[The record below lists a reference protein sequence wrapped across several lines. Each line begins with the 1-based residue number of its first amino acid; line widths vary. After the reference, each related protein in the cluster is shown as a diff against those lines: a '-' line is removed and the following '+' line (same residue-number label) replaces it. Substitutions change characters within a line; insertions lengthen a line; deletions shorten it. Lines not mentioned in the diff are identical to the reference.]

1 MNNFETES
9 ILKLTRMLSGE
20 IDTGSLSCDIITAA
34 LRISRAAKG
43 YCFFSEEGIQMLTAE
58 GASGK
63 GPSGNALTVN
73 TVPPIPYD
81 RAIKDSAGNSRLSE
95 PVLRHVITTGEDVV
109 MHDIT
114 VRTAFTGDPHLMN
127 TAPGSLFC
135 IGRTSG
141 SSQVLLYL
149 EGPPASADS
158 DDRGEQL
165 GMLAAQGAVSL
176 ENARRYQ
183 DQEKTLRQLK
193 HVRNIKDSLLRYN
206 ERIRIDSLQ
215 QQINAPF
222 LTTAMNTLR
231 ELAEYDIRKADSA
244 TIFLGEVFRYIT
256 DESFNPVVPF
266 YREWDFVKAYL
277 DFEKLRLFP
286 GLSTSMNSSG
296 DFSSVM
302 VPPLSLQS
310 FIQTATDTWYHGSCG
325 KDVAL
330 DLSAARSGGD
340 VIIETR
346 CRGNGV
352 VPAAGPAGIFNTT
365 VERFHHISGDAGVTF
380 HQNGLQDIS
389 IVLKFSIADNNRH
402 EKQ

>member
-9 ILKLTRMLSGE
+9 ILKLTRTLSGE
-20 IDTGSLSCDIITAA
+20 IDTGSLSCDIMTAA
-34 LRISRAAKG
+34 LKISRAARG
-43 YCFFSEEGIQMLTAE
+43 YCFFSEEKIQVLTAE
-58 GASGK
+58 GSSGE
-63 GPSGNALTVN
+63 GPAGNAVTVN
-73 TVPPIPYD
+73 TVPSIPRD
-81 RAIKDSAGNSRLSE
+81 RAITDSAGNTRLSE
-95 PVLRHVITTGEDVV
+95 PVLEHVITTGEDII

-114 VRTAFTGDPHLMN
+114 RRTVFTGDPHLMN
-127 TAPGSLFC
+127 TTQGSLFC
-135 IGRTSG
+135 VRRDSG

-149 EGPPASADS
+149 EGPSASPGDY
-158 DDRGEQL
+158 RGEQL

-183 DQEKTLRQLK
+183 NQEKTLRQLK
-193 HVRNIKDSLLRYN
+193 HVRSIKDSLLRYN

-215 QQINAPF
+215 QQINTPF

-286 GLSTSMNSSG
+286 GLSTSMNSGG

-310 FIQTATDTWYHGSCG
+310 IIQTATDTWYSGSSG
-325 KDVAL
+325 NDLAL
-330 DLSAARSGGD
+330 DLSAASTGGN

-346 CRGNGV
+346 CRGKGV
-352 VPAAGPAGIFNTT
+352 APAAEPAGIFDTT
-365 VERFHHISGDAGVTF
+365 VERFHHVSGDAGVVF
-380 HQNGLQDIS
+380 HQNGPQDIS
-389 IVLKFSIADNNRH
+389 IVLKFSIAD
-402 EKQ
+402 KQQT